1 MKIIQGSNVPIKS
14 WCEHPEEDALN
25 QARDVAALPFVFKHV
40 CLMPDTHSGYGM
52 PIGGVAACVDT
63 VIPNAV
69 GVDIGCGMSAVRTS
83 LKGIETDQ
91 LKRILANIRQRVPLG
106 FEHHKKAQA
115 WSGFSRAPKIPVV
128 ERELDFARRQIGS
141 LGGGN
146 HFIEIQK
153 GSDGFIW
160 VMVHS
165 GSRNFGYKI
174 AKEYNQKAQKINAS
188 RFPQLPQYQGEGG
201 LAFLPRDCKEFD
213 EYIQAMNFALEFA
226 FRNRELMIEYIRESF
241 LDVVSCEFGQ
251 MTNIHHNYAALEEH
265 FGQKVWVH
273 RKGATAAY
281 KDQIGIIPGSQGTAS
296 YIVKGKGNPESF
308 CSCSHGAGRL
318 MSRHR
323 ARKVL
328 DLRREQQKLEQQGIL
343 HAIRTR
349 SDLDEASSAYKNIE
363 IVMEE
368 QKDLID
374 PIIELRP
381 LAVVKG

>member
-1 MKIIQGSNVPIKS
+1 MKTIQSNGVPIQS
-14 WCEHPEEDALN
+14 WCNTPEEDALN
-25 QARDVAALPFVFKHV
+25 QARDVAALPFMYEHV
-40 CLMPDTHSGYGM
+40 CLMPDAHSGYGM

-83 LKGIETDQ
+83 LREISIEDLKKVLAGI
-91 LKRILANIRQRVPLG
+91 RAYIPLG
-106 FEHHKKAQA
+106 FNHHKKAQK
-115 WSGFSRAPKIPVV
+115 WDGFFRAPRVAVV
-128 ERELDFARRQIGS
+128 ERELESARRQLGS

-174 AKEYNQKAQKINAS
+174 AKEYNQKAQKVDAK
-188 RFPQLPQYQGEGG
+188 RFPKLPQYNGEGG
-201 LAFLPRDCKEFD
+201 LAFLPNDCREFD

-226 FRNRELMIEYIRESF
+226 FRNRELMIEYIQKAF
-241 LDVVSCEFGQ
+241 LYVLSCEFGQ
-251 MTNIHHNYAALEEH
+251 MINIHHNYAALEEH
-265 FGQKVWVH
+265 FGKKVWVH

-281 KDQIGIIPGSQGTAS
+281 QGEIGIIPGSQGTSS

-308 CSCSHGAGRL
+308 CSCSHGAGRR

-323 ARKVL
+323 ACKVL
-328 DLRREQQKLEQQGIL
+328 DLAAEQQKLETQGIL
-343 HAIRTR
+343 HSIRSR
-349 SDLDEASSAYKNIE
+349 RDLDEASSAYKDIN
-363 IVMEE
+363 IVMDE
-368 QKDLID
+368 QQDLVE
-374 PIIELRP
+374 PVIELKP